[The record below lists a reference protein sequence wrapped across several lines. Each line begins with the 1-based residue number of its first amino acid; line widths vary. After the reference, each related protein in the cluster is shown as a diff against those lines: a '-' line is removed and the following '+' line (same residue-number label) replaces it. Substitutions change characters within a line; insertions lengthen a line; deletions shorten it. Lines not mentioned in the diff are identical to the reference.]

1 MTLKPGIYLVI
12 HAEHQE
18 FPLGLNCTKNVRDTR
33 AEGEPDLGKVHPL
46 WSFLL
51 GAQGKMDA
59 RMWKDYTALSEGLG
73 GGGNAGWWG
82 TQFTAIFTVFHVF
95 SPELFCSDAPGH
107 QMTNLSP
114 ADMLVQDLQK
124 TTMNMLK
131 C

>member
-59 RMWKDYTALSEGLG
+59 RMWKDSTA
-73 GGGNAGWWG
+73 WWG

-95 SPELFCSDAPGH
+95 SPELFWHAPGH

-114 ADMLVQDLQK
+114 ADTLVQDLQK